1 MGSETALKQLF
12 IVRHAKS
19 SWDSP
24 ELSDHDRPL
33 NRRGKQD
40 APRMA
45 QWLWEYGII
54 PDRIVSSTAK
64 RARKT
69 AEVIAQRCDIAE
81 RLELS
86 RDLYFGDMESW
97 TELLKGSDAE
107 AACVML
113 VGHNPG
119 LEEFLEHLTGQYERL
134 PTATMAHVELPAE
147 TWREFHIEA
156 GVRLVM
162 VQRPKELP

>member
-1 MGSETALKQLF
+1 M
-12 IVRHAKS
+12 RHAKS
-19 SWDSP
+19 SWDAP

-33 NRRGKQD
+33 NRRGKRD

-45 QWLWEYGII
+45 QWLFEYGII

-69 AEVIAQRCDIAE
+69 AEEIANRCGIAE
-81 RLELS
+81 RLELN
-86 RDLYFGDMESW
+86 RELYFGDPESW
-97 TELLKGSDAE
+97 VELLRDTETE

-119 LEEFLEHLTGQYERL
+119 LEDFLEQLTGLYERL
-134 PTATMAHVELPAE
+134 PTAAIAHVELPAE
-147 TWREFHIEA
+147 TWREFRIE
-156 GVRLVM
+156 GGGRLVT
-162 VQRPKELP
+162 VQRPKELL

>member
-1 MGSETALKQLF
+1 MKDLF

-19 SWDSP
+19 SWDAP

-33 NRRGKQD
+33 NRRGKRD

-45 QWLWEYGII
+45 QWLFEYGRI

-69 AEVIAQRCDIAE
+69 AEEIANRCGVAE
-81 RLELS
+81 RLELN
-86 RDLYFGDMESW
+86 RELYFGDPESW
-97 TELLKGSDAE
+97 VELLRNTE
-107 AACVML
+107 TEVVCVML

-119 LEEFLEHLTGQYERL
+119 VEDFLEQLTGQYERL
-134 PTATMAHVELPAE
+134 PTAAIAHVELPVE
-147 TWREFHIEA
+147 SWRDISIE
-156 GVRLVM
+156 GGGRLVT
-162 VQRPKELP
+162 VQRPKELL

>member
-1 MGSETALKQLF
+1 MKQLL

-19 SWDSP
+19 SWDAP

-33 NRRGKQD
+33 SRRGKRD

-45 QWLWEYGII
+45 QWLFEYGMIPGRII
-54 PDRIVSSTAK
+54 SSTAK

-69 AEVIAQRCDIAE
+69 AKEIAKRCDITE
-81 RLELS
+81 RLELN
-86 RDLYFGDMESW
+86 RDLYFGEPENW
-97 TELLKGSDAE
+97 IELLQETEPG

-119 LEEFLEHLTGQYERL
+119 SEDFLEQLIGQYERL
-134 PTATMAHVELPAE
+134 PTAAIAHVESPVERWTDFRIA
-147 TWREFHIEA
+147 A
-156 GVRLVM
+156 GGQLVTL
-162 VQRPKELP
+162 QRPRELP

>member
-1 MGSETALKQLF
+1 M
-12 IVRHAKS
+12 RHAKS
-19 SWDSP
+19 SWDAP

-33 NRRGKQD
+33 NRRGKRD

-45 QWLWEYGII
+45 QWLFEYGII

-69 AEVIAQRCDIAE
+69 AEEIANRCGIAE
-81 RLELS
+81 RLELN
-86 RDLYFGDMESW
+86 RELYFGDPESW
-97 TELLKGSDAE
+97 GELLRDTETE

-119 LEEFLEHLTGQYERL
+119 LEDFLEQLTGQYERL
-134 PTATMAHVELPAE
+134 PTAAIAHVELPAE
-147 TWREFHIEA
+147 TWREFRIE
-156 GVRLVM
+156 GGGRLVT
-162 VQRPKELP
+162 VQRPKELL

>member
-1 MGSETALKQLF
+1 M
-12 IVRHAKS
+12 RHAKS
-19 SWDSP
+19 SWDAP

-33 NRRGKQD
+33 NRRGKRD

-45 QWLWEYGII
+45 QWLFEYGII

-69 AEVIAQRCDIAE
+69 AEEIANRCGIAE
-81 RLELS
+81 RLELN
-86 RDLYFGDMESW
+86 RELYFGDPESW
-97 TELLKGSDAE
+97 VELLRDTETE

-119 LEEFLEHLTGQYERL
+119 LEDFLEQLTGQYERL
-134 PTATMAHVELPAE
+134 PTAAIAHVELPAE
-147 TWREFHIEA
+147 TWREFRIE
-156 GVRLVM
+156 GGGRLVT
-162 VQRPKELP
+162 VQRPKELL

>member
-1 MGSETALKQLF
+1 MKDLF

-19 SWDSP
+19 SWDAP

-33 NRRGKQD
+33 NPRGKRD
-40 APRMA
+40 APRIA

-69 AEVIAQRCDIAE
+69 AEVISNRCDIVE
-81 RLELS
+81 RLELN
-86 RDLYFGDMESW
+86 RDLYFGDLESW
-97 TELLKGSDAE
+97 SELLQDSDAA

-119 LEEFLEHLTGQYERL
+119 LEELLEQLTGQYERL
-134 PTATMAHVELPAE
+134 PTAAMAHVELPAE
-147 TWREFHIEA
+147 TWREFRIEA
-156 GVRLVM
+156 GGRLVT

>member
-1 MGSETALKQLF
+1 MKELF

-19 SWDSP
+19 SWDAP

-33 NRRGKQD
+33 NRRGKRD

-45 QWLWEYGII
+45 QWLFEYGRI

-69 AEVIAQRCDIAE
+69 AEEIANRCGIAE
-81 RLELS
+81 RLELN
-86 RDLYFGDMESW
+86 RELYFGDPESW
-97 TELLKGSDAE
+97 VELLRDTGTE

-119 LEEFLEHLTGQYERL
+119 VEDFLEQLTGQYERL
-134 PTATMAHVELPAE
+134 PTAAIAHVELPVE
-147 TWREFHIEA
+147 SWRDICIE
-156 GVRLVM
+156 GGGRLVM
-162 VQRPKELP
+162 VQRPKELL